1 MKYLLNQNTEMGFL
15 SANAMKQKKRGVKKT
30 EQKKEKGI
38 KSFKKKKPAF
48 LPVSL
53 FTDAPRKYATSLS
66 GNQREEE
73 VVFKRKIVLP
83 AHI

>member
-1 MKYLLNQNTEMGFL
+1 MSSFQQMHETKGKKKLNRR
-15 SANAMKQKKRGVKKT
+15 KKRNQIIKKA
-30 EQKKEKGI
+30 G
-38 KSFKKKKPAF
+38 F

-53 FTDAPRKYATSLS
+53 FTDAPHEYATSLS
-66 GNQREEE
+66 GNQSEEE

>member
-1 MKYLLNQNTEMGFL
+1 MKYLLNQNTEMGSFQQ
-15 SANAMKQKKRGVKKT
+15 MHETKGKKKRNRRKKRN
-30 EQKKEKGI
+30 QIIKKAG
-38 KSFKKKKPAF
+38 F

-53 FTDAPRKYATSLS
+53 FTDAPHKYATSLS
-66 GNQREEE
+66 GNQSEEE